1 MRVFVYVAGL
11 MILATHAM
19 AQDSSAL
26 INKALDEQVKF
37 TWEAST
43 PLPKVMADISTQ
55 TGVRIKEDPL
65 VWDLLPWGRDTTV
78 KAKIENKTLRE
89 ALEIIT
95 RKLGLKMALRE
106 EYVEIL
112 PMAGLKRLAQ
122 RAGRD
127 ELVALD
133 VLASRPLG
141 LETDHPTVK
150 RLLEAIDLKLADD
163 KDSQFAIENRI
174 QNSVPQEKTVFAP
187 RNATLMDALES
198 LTKET
203 AATWYPWGKNII
215 IVTKDE
221 STRRLLSK
229 PLTIFPDPTTQILDL
244 TQLYTD
250 IAKETGVVVEFQPGA
265 ISALPPEARALRGKI
280 AGAPLFEN
288 VPARQILEIVSAATG
303 LQYAVQ
309 DDKVYVA
316 SATSAQQRDVPIGF
330 IQLDIGIQVL
340 VPTSQVPAD
349 LREYI
354 RFKTERELN
363 KIRKMMEEENFKP
376 STQPK
381 PAAPKENQDL

>member
-1 MRVFVYVAGL
+1 MRLLAVTAFL
-11 MILATHAM
+11 ILSATAF

-26 INKALDEQVKF
+26 INKALDEQF
-37 TWEAST
+37 NHTWEDKT
-43 PLPKVMADISTQ
+43 PLPKVMSDISTQ

-78 KAKIENKTLRE
+78 MAKIENRTLRE
-89 ALEIIT
+89 ALDIIT
-95 RKLGLKMALRE
+95 RKLGLKMVLRE
-106 EYVEIL
+106 EFVEIL
-112 PMAGLKRLAQ
+112 PMPGLKRLAQ

-127 ELVALD
+127 ELIALD
-133 VLASRPLG
+133 LLASKPLN

-150 RLLEAIDLKLADD
+150 RLLEAIDLKLADE
-163 KDSQFAIENRI
+163 KNSQFAIENRI
-174 QNSVPQEKTVFAP
+174 QNSVPQEKTIFVP

-215 IVTKDE
+215 VVTKDE

-229 PLTIFPDPTTQILDL
+229 PLTIFPDPTTQIIDL

-250 IAKETGVVVEFQPGA
+250 IAKQTGVTVEFQAGA
-265 ISALPPEARALRGKI
+265 IQSLPPESRALRGKI

-316 SATSAQQRDVPIGF
+316 SPNAAAQRDVPIGF
-330 IQLDIGIQVL
+330 IQLDIGLQVL
-340 VPTSQVPAD
+340 VPTSQVPPD

-354 RFKTERELN
+354 RVKTERELN
-363 KIRKMMEEENFKP
+363 KMRKMMEEENFKP

-381 PAAPKENQDL
+381 PPAKENGDL